1 MNTDQSTY
9 GAIVIGGGVAGLTAA
24 SYLGHAGF
32 RTLVLERSAKLGGRA
47 VTREKEGFLFNVGP
61 HALYQK
67 GEGCRVL
74 ADLGV
79 THSGGQPSG
88 PNRWILDGDEIRP
101 MPGSAGEILT
111 AGFLSLRERLEIL
124 RVLARLPAYC
134 RDEQWDSRPLS
145 EWLESKLRSPRS
157 RQYLAMFIRLAT
169 YCDDP
174 SQRASTALKQLS
186 IALQGVLYL
195 DGGWQTL
202 VDGLA
207 SCATRHGVRIET
219 SAAVTGIEADGS
231 GAVVHTGDGRTFEAG
246 AAIVAAGPHFAAQV
260 ISQGGVPSLTR
271 RAAQARPIHAA
282 CLDVALSSLPK
293 PKDTF
298 ALGLQEPYYFSVHST
313 DAKLAPPGGAVI
325 HLARYLGQNDPP
337 NIEEELKSILD
348 RIQPGWRERV
358 VTKRYLPRMA
368 VSEAVIEAHI
378 DRPGPSVSELANVFV
393 TGDWVGPEG
402 MLVDAS
408 FASARLAAELAIHH
422 LEGAS
427 LVTA

>member
-9 GAIVIGGGVAGLTAA
+9 GAIVIGGGIAGLTTAA
-24 SYLGHAGF
+24 YLGRAGY
-32 RTLVLERSAKLGGRA
+32 RTLVMERSAKLGGRA
-47 VTREKEGFLFNVGP
+47 VTRAKEGFLFNVGP

-79 THSGGQPSG
+79 TYTGGQPSG
-88 PNRWILDGDEIRP
+88 PSRWILDGNKIQP

-134 RDEQWDSRPLS
+134 RDEQWDHRPLS
-145 EWLESKLRSPRS
+145 DWLDSKLRSPRS

-169 YCDDP
+169 YCGDP
-174 SQRASTALKQLS
+174 SQRASAALQQLS

-207 SCATRHGVRIET
+207 SCATRHGVQVET
-219 SAAVTGIEADGS
+219 SAAVTGIDADGS
-231 GAVVHTGDGRTFEAG
+231 GAVVSTGDGRTFEAG
-246 AAIVAAGPHFAAQV
+246 VAIIAAGPHFAAQV
-260 ISQGGVPSLTR
+260 VNDGRVPSLTR
-271 RAAQARPIHAA
+271 WAAEARPIHAA

-313 DAKLAPPGGAVI
+313 DAKLAPSGGAVI

-337 NIEEELKSILD
+337 NIEEELESILD
-348 RIQPGWRERV
+348 RLQPGWHERI

-368 VSEAVIEAHI
+368 VAESTIEAGI
-378 DRPGPSVSELANVFV
+378 DRPGPSVPELANVFV

-402 MLVDAS
+402 MLVDAA
-408 FASARLAAELAIHH
+408 FASARLAAELANHH
-422 LEGAS
+422 LESAS
-427 LVTA
+427 LASA